1 MEFKVN
7 ISDSEV
13 VIVEDAS
20 DKDSFAVILKGT
32 AVLTFRPQVLSKPLS
47 CHFNQVEIF
56 SSILSMEEDSALN
69 VVDPVTISVEVV
81 GKSTTSN
88 VQGILDA
95 TSSELQQTLEI
106 QAQQLILRLSYNDM
120 KLFARILDSLPRKAR
135 PNPPTLSIDTDRA
148 VEQLTALGFTADDCR
163 KGLESCNGCIEEA
176 AIWLTQNATPTPKA
190 TSNMNIGCIEVR
202 MGAISLCV
210 IDDCRDADVPLLEIT
225 SAQMVLRQSVDALRV
240 AGEGQLNCQFSIEY
254 YNRVLSGWEPFVEP
268 FKCHLKWN
276 SLPFATA
283 DENLHR
289 RSIVLDTEDVVNVN
303 FTRALIELYRTVKMN
318 WTEDFYL
325 ESGGDPTPSL
335 AFRRRSPFVPFALH
349 NATGSKLKFRTQTAS
364 TTQHVLD
371 PAAALPNGSASAKS
385 RWIDCEAGEVVA
397 FSFENRGKLR
407 HYDSHDLQS
416 HQLVIEIDGW
426 IEFGPV
432 SVDRVGVYF
441 RFASVSCHF
450 C

>member
-1 MEFKVN
+1 
-7 ISDSEV
+7 
-13 VIVEDAS
+13 
-20 DKDSFAVILKGT
+20 
-32 AVLTFRPQVLSKPLS
+32 
-47 CHFNQVEIF
+47 
-56 SSILSMEEDSALN
+56 
-69 VVDPVTISVEVV
+69 
-81 GKSTTSN
+81 
-88 VQGILDA
+88 
-95 TSSELQQTLEI
+95 
-106 QAQQLILRLSYNDM
+106 
-120 KLFARILDSLPRKAR
+120 
-135 PNPPTLSIDTDRA
+135 
-148 VEQLTALGFTADDCR
+148 
-163 KGLESCNGCIEEA
+163 
-176 AIWLTQNATPTPKA
+176 
-190 TSNMNIGCIEVR
+190 MNIGCIEVR
-202 MGAISLCV
+202 VGAISLCV